1 MDISIL
7 NKQRILVILRH
18 DKPFDVEGVFNAVLG
33 TGLKTI
39 EITLNTP
46 KAFDLIEKAVKL
58 FDTEV
63 CIGAGTV
70 LSLTE
75 LKKVVDIGG
84 RFIVSPM
91 FNREM
96 VEYCSAAEI
105 PVFPGA
111 LTPTEIFDAYKAG
124 AYMVKVFPAS
134 VFGPSYLKTIKGP
147 LSETKILAVGGIN
160 SANVNNYLSNGADAV
175 AVGGGIIKQKWVESK
190 NFQAIQDN
198 IVKFRD
204 AVECSIN

>member
-1 MDISIL
+1 MNISIL
-7 NKQRILVILRH
+7 NKQRILIIVRH
-18 DKPFDVEGVFNAVLG
+18 NKPFDVEGVFNAVLG
-33 TGLKTI
+33 AGLNTI

-46 KAFDLIEKAVKL
+46 KALDLIEKAVKL
-58 FDTEV
+58 FDTEM

-75 LKKVVDIGG
+75 LKRVVDIGG

-96 VEYCSAAEI
+96 VEYCSAVEI
-105 PVFPGA
+105 PIFPGA

-147 LSETKILAVGGIN
+147 LPETKILAVGGIN
-160 SANVNNYLSNGADAV
+160 AANGSDYLSNGADAV
-175 AVGGGIIKQKWVESK
+175 AIGGGIIKQKWVESR
-190 NFQAIQDN
+190 NFQAIQN
-198 IVKFRD
+198 SITEFSD
-204 AVECSIN
+204 AVG